1 MKNIIFWLLGAL
13 FTCLIIFVMI
23 NFVVGHFKT
32 GAASAPTNSNV
43 STSTADTNTE
53 TPYATLMKSNDSF
66 IKAESFMKLG
76 DYTSA
81 LAAYKTA
88 LPSASDVAQQA
99 QIEFDIANATARS
112 GDVIGAI
119 QIFKQIAANTSYTPI
134 MRAYAVEYMGRQY
147 YAGLNPAVTTEIFK
161 DDPYKSFFVSNDLAL
176 SYRRLFEYGSS
187 FYPLAES
194 ELYIADWYASRIT
207 TLYQTSSSSPEIA
220 TDMAIINKNFKNADA
235 DIQRT
240 KNDPNASQLIPE
252 ALMRKAITLS
262 KLAYIGMASS
272 TSVESAFK
280 TALVAYG
287 GLGSTNGFDGPV
299 RYYYALFLAHKY
311 GVNRLADIEALL
323 KPLYTD
329 PGHNQF
335 MMTAFLRNIRTL
347 NVQNP
352 NRFKDVQY
360 LARFDPGFKSFLV
373 SLGWKPADFTK

>member
-1 MKNIIFWLLGAL
+1 MKNLIFWLLGAL
-13 FTCLIIFVMI
+13 FTLFVIFIMI
-23 NFVVGHFKT
+23 NFIVWHFRVGPGST
-32 GAASAPTNSNV
+32 PTNLNV
-43 STSTADTNTE
+43 STSTVNANTE
-53 TPYATLMKSNDSF
+53 IPYATLMKSNDAF

-81 LAAYKTA
+81 LAAYKAA

-119 QIFKQIAANTSYTPI
+119 QIFKQVAANTSYTPI

-147 YAGLNPAVTTEIFK
+147 YAALNPAVTNEIFK
-161 DDPYKSFFVSNDLAL
+161 DDPYKSFFVSNDPAL
-176 SYRRLFEYGSS
+176 SYRHLFEYGSS

-194 ELYIADWYASRIT
+194 ELYIADWYASHIT
-207 TLYQTSSSSPEIA
+207 ALYETSSSSPEIA
-220 TDMAIINKNFKNADA
+220 TDMAIINKDFKNADA
-235 DIQRT
+235 DIERT

-272 TSVESAFK
+272 TTVESAFK
-280 TALVAYG
+280 TALIAYG
-287 GLGSTNGFDGPV
+287 GLGSTSGFDGPV

-311 GVNRLADIEALL
+311 GTSRLADIEALL

-335 MMTAFLRNIRTL
+335 MMTTFLRNIRTL

-352 NRFKDVQY
+352 DRFRDVQY

-373 SLGWKPADFTK
+373 SLGWKQADFTK